1 MSGKYR
7 FAAMVVPEGKFQ
19 VAHCPEL
26 GVTSQGFT
34 VEEAL
39 ANLRAAV
46 HLYLQD
52 EDATRPVSDERYPLL
67 TTIEVAV

>member
-1 MSGKYR
+1 MHGKYR
-7 FAAMVVPEGKFQ
+7 FAAVVVPEGNFQ

-26 GVTSQGFT
+26 GVTSQGLT

-39 ANLRAAV
+39 ANLKTAV

-52 EDATRPVSDERYPLL
+52 DVAYPDSEERYPLL
-67 TTIEVAV
+67 TTIEVAL